1 MFSSLDYGDEY
12 DEVKESSNHQVQW
25 QEIFSYLVHALPY
38 TQSAFNWLFYAF
50 LNHNLRHS
58 SRCSLGARSN
68 ATNIGGDNLPTSAT
82 GSMVPLWKNLQ
93 NVGSY
98 LKTASIDT
106 GNTLLRHSPFRSRSR
121 IRSRS
126 TTCLGSIIDTPTP
139 APASNG
145 FLSINGDGST
155 FYTSMIDLP
164 INEQLRC
171 EAAVNDSIQA
181 KLGSSR
187 SACALQSNS
196 FSPKPTPDFP
206 LLGFP
211 PARSSSPIRLSA
223 PISLRVPSNSPWS
236 ISEASSSSI
245 NIGMSTPSTAPISP
259 QDGLNPTIE
268 TCVEWL

>member
-1 MFSSLDYGDEY
+1 MF
-12 DEVKESSNHQVQW
+12 N
-25 QEIFSYLVHALPY
+25 YLVHALPY

-58 SRCSLGARSN
+58 SRCPLGTRSN
-68 ATNIGGDNLPTSAT
+68 VTNGGDNYPNSAT
-82 GSMVPLWKNLQ
+82 GSMVPLWKNIQ
-93 NVGSY
+93 SVGSY

-126 TTCLGSIIDTPTP
+126 TTCLGSVIDTPTP
-139 APASNG
+139 VPVSNG
-145 FLSINGDGST
+145 FLSIANDGST

-164 INEQLRC
+164 LNETLRC
-171 EAAVNDSIQA
+171 IATNETAQP
-181 KLGSSR
+181 KLGNSR

-223 PISLRVPSNSPWS
+223 PISLSVPSNSPWT

-259 QDGLNPTIE
+259 QDGINPTSD